1 MMLSSD
7 KVVVSAVERDLFSDD
22 RPASFSPPKHS
33 KDLYIPQRK
42 WEFLCHTLY
51 LKKYPFLLGPKG
63 CGKSSVA
70 MELADAMGMDYYG
83 FDMGQAFKP
92 KKMFVGGLIIG
103 EEGKTTAVRSE
114 FFKAFTSARPTLIFL
129 DELTRIPMVA
139 ANFLMTILD
148 RRQSYLY
155 DEDSGFRYNKGGQ
168 VLFVA
173 AGNTGFAYVS
183 TQRLDSAFEDRFIK
197 VQLSYLTAE
206 EEAAL
211 IRERYPSVQAA
222 AARQLAGI
230 ARLLRQAE
238 EKEAL
243 TVSLSTRQV
252 LDAAAYL
259 QLGYTLRE
267 VVEEVILTNYVIA
280 GEQLVA
286 RSLVQMV

>member
-1 MMLSSD
+1 MQSN
-7 KVVVSAVERDLFSDD
+7 RTT
-22 RPASFSPPKHS
+22 SFTPPKHS
-33 KDLYIPQRK
+33 GDLCIPQQK
-42 WEFLCHTLY
+42 WEFLCHTLF
-51 LKKYPFLLGPKG
+51 LKKFPFLLGPKG
-63 CGKSSVA
+63 
-70 MELADAMGMDYYG
+70 
-83 FDMGQAFKP
+83 
-92 KKMFVGGLIIG
+92 
-103 EEGKTTAVRSE
+103 
-114 FFKAFTSARPTLIFL
+114 PTLIFL

-155 DEDSGFRYNKGGQ
+155 DEDSGIRYNKGEN
-168 VLFVA
+168 VLFAA

-183 TQRLDSAFEDRFIK
+183 TQRLDSAFEDRFVK
-197 VQLSYLTAE
+197 VQLDYLTPE
-206 EEAAL
+206 EEAGL
-211 IRERYPSVQAA
+211 IVQRFPAVKRVVA
-222 AARQLAGI
+222 QQLADV

-238 EKEAL
+238 QKEAL

-286 RSLVQMV
+286 RSLVQMI

>member
-1 MMLSSD
+1 MQSS
-7 KVVVSAVERDLFSDD
+7 KTTASAVQPDLFPDFRS
-22 RPASFSPPKHS
+22 ASFTPPKHS
-33 KDLYIPQRK
+33 QDLCIPQRK

-70 MELADAMGMDYYG
+70 MELADAMKMEYYA

-92 KKMFVGGLIIG
+92 KKMFLGGLVIG
-103 EEGKTTAVRSE
+103 DEGKTMAVRSE
-114 FFKAFTSARPTLIFL
+114 FFKAFTSEKPTLIFL

-155 DEDSGFRYNKGGQ
+155 DEDSGIRYDKGEQ

-197 VQLSYLTAE
+197 VQLDYLTPE
-206 EEAAL
+206 EEAGL
-211 IRERYPSVQAA
+211 IMRRYPAVKMAMAQK
-222 AARQLAGI
+222 LADI

-238 EKEAL
+238 QKEAL

-259 QLGYTLRE
+259 QLGYSLRE

-286 RSLVQMV
+286 RSLVQMI

>member
-1 MMLSSD
+1 MSQD
-7 KVVVSAVERDLFSDD
+7 KNRVSAFEQDLFPDFRIS
-22 RPASFSPPKHS
+22 SFSPPKHS
-33 KDLYIPQRK
+33 KDLCIPQRK

-51 LKKYPFLLGPKG
+51 LRKYPFLLGPKG

-70 MELADAMGMDYYG
+70 MELADAMGMEYFA

-92 KKMFVGGLIIG
+92 KKMFLGGLIIG
-103 EEGKTTAVRSE
+103 DEGKTAAVRSE
-114 FFKAFTSARPTLIFL
+114 FFKAFTSERPTLIFL

-148 RRQSYLY
+148 RKQSYLY
-155 DEDSGFRYNKGGQ
+155 DEDSGVRYNKGEN

-197 VQLSYLTAE
+197 VQLNYLSPE
-206 EEAAL
+206 EETAL
-211 IRERYPSVQAA
+211 IQQRYPLVKMAVA
-222 AARQLAGI
+222 TQLAEV

-238 EKEAL
+238 QKEAL

-286 RSLVQMV
+286 RSLVQMI

>member
-1 MMLSSD
+1 MMQSQHTTD
-7 KVVVSAVERDLFSDD
+7 AIFVKDLFTDVRSS
-22 RPASFSPPKHS
+22 PFSPPKHS
-33 KDLYIPQRK
+33 PDLCIPQQK

-70 MELADAMGMDYYG
+70 KELADALGMDYYA

-92 KKMFVGGLIIG
+92 KKMFVGGLVVG
-103 EEGKTTAVRSE
+103 ESGATKAVRSE
-114 FFKAFTSARPTLIFL
+114 FFTAFISKRPTLIFL

-148 RRQSYLY
+148 RRQSYIY
-155 DEDSGFRYNKGGQ
+155 DEDSGKRYDKGEE

-183 TQRLDSAFEDRFIK
+183 TQRLDTAFEDRFIK
-197 VQLSYLTAE
+197 VQLDYLNPQ

-211 IRERYPSVQAA
+211 IRSRYPAVSQQMAA
-222 AARQLAGI
+222 QLTEVARV
-230 ARLLRQAE
+230 LRYAE
-238 EKEAL
+238 QKEAL
-243 TVSLSTRQV
+243 SVALSTRQV
-252 LDAAAYL
+252 LDAAAYIP
-259 QLGYTLRE
+259 LGYTLKE
-267 VVEEVILTNYVIA
+267 VIEEVILTNYVIA

-286 RSLVQMV
+286 RSLIQIL

>member
-1 MMLSSD
+1 MQSS
-7 KVVVSAVERDLFSDD
+7 KTIAPAVQPDLFPDFRS
-22 RPASFSPPKHS
+22 ASFTPPKHS
-33 KDLYIPQRK
+33 RDLCIPQRK

-70 MELADAMGMDYYG
+70 MELADAMKMQYYA

-92 KKMFVGGLIIG
+92 KKMFLGGLVIG
-103 EEGKTTAVRSE
+103 DEGKTMAVRSE
-114 FFKAFTSARPTLIFL
+114 FFKAFTSDKPTLIFL

-155 DEDSGFRYNKGGQ
+155 DEDSGIRYDKGEQ

-197 VQLSYLTAE
+197 VQLDYLTPE
-206 EEAAL
+206 EEAGL
-211 IRERYPSVQAA
+211 IMGRYPAVKMAMAQ
-222 AARQLAGI
+222 QLADI

-238 EKEAL
+238 QKEAL

-259 QLGYTLRE
+259 QLGYSLRE

-286 RSLVQMV
+286 RSLVQMI

>member
-1 MMLSSD
+1 MQSNKQASSFQ
-7 KVVVSAVERDLFSDD
+7 ADLFPEFRS
-22 RPASFSPPKHS
+22 ASFTPPKHS
-33 KDLYIPQRK
+33 SDLCIPQRK
-42 WEFLCHTLY
+42 WEFLCHTLF

-70 MELADAMGMDYYG
+70 MELADAMKMDYFA

-92 KKMFVGGLIIG
+92 KKMFLGGLIIG
-103 EEGKTTAVRSE
+103 DEGKTVAVRSE
-114 FFKAFTSARPTLIFL
+114 FFKAFTSDRPTLIFL

-155 DEDSGFRYNKGGQ
+155 DEDSGVRYDKGEQ

-197 VQLSYLTAE
+197 IQLNYLTPE
-206 EEAAL
+206 EETAL
-211 IRERYPSVQAA
+211 IRQRYPAVKAAQAA
-222 AARQLAGI
+222 QLVDI

-238 EKEAL
+238 QKEAL

-259 QLGYTLRE
+259 QLGYSLRE

-286 RSLVQMV
+286 RSLVQMI

>member
-1 MMLSSD
+1 MLSSD

-155 DEDSGFRYNKGGQ
+155 DEDSGIRYNKGGQ

-211 IRERYPSVQAA
+211 IRERYPSVQLA

>member
-1 MMLSSD
+1 MQSN
-7 KVVVSAVERDLFSDD
+7 RTT
-22 RPASFSPPKHS
+22 SFTPPKHS
-33 KDLYIPQRK
+33 GDLCIPQQK
-42 WEFLCHTLY
+42 WELLCHTLF

-70 MELADAMGMDYYG
+70 MELAVAMKMDYYA

-92 KKMFVGGLIIG
+92 KKMFLGGLVIG
-103 EEGKTTAVRSE
+103 DEGKTVAVRSE
-114 FFKAFTSARPTLIFL
+114 FFTAFTAERPTLIFL

-155 DEDSGFRYNKGGQ
+155 DEDSGIRYNKGKD
-168 VLFVA
+168 VLFIA

-197 VQLSYLTAE
+197 VQLSYLTPG

-211 IRERYPSVQAA
+211 VRQRYPAVKAA
-222 AARQLAGI
+222 VAQQLAEV

-238 EKEAL
+238 QKEAL

-259 QLGYTLRE
+259 QLGYSIRE

-286 RSLVQMV
+286 RSLVQMI

>member
-1 MMLSSD
+1 MEKRIGLTFEENLFPDFRTSS
-7 KVVVSAVERDLFSDD
+7 FT
-22 RPASFSPPKHS
+22 PPKHTS
-33 KDLYIPQRK
+33 NLCIPQRK

-70 MELADAMGMDYYG
+70 MELAEAMGMEYFG

-92 KKMFVGGLIIG
+92 KKMFVGGLVIG
-103 EEGKTTAVRSE
+103 EEGRTAAVRSE
-114 FFKAFTSARPTLIFL
+114 FFKAFIAIQPTLIFL

-148 RRQSYLY
+148 RKQSYIY
-155 DEDSGFRYNKGGQ
+155 DEDSGVRYNKGDD

-197 VQLSYLTAE
+197 IQLDYLSPE
-206 EEAAL
+206 EETDL
-211 IRERYPSVQAA
+211 IVARYPTVDAMV
-222 AARQLAGI
+222 ARKLTEI

-238 EKEAL
+238 QKEAL
-243 TVSLSTRQV
+243 TVALSTRQV

-259 QLGYTLRE
+259 PLGYSLRE

-286 RSLVQMV
+286 RSLVQIL

>member
-1 MMLSSD
+1 
-7 KVVVSAVERDLFSDD
+7 
-22 RPASFSPPKHS
+22 
-33 KDLYIPQRK
+33 
-42 WEFLCHTLY
+42 
-51 LKKYPFLLGPKG
+51 
-63 CGKSSVA
+63 
-70 MELADAMGMDYYG
+70 
-83 FDMGQAFKP
+83 
-92 KKMFVGGLIIG
+92 
-103 EEGKTTAVRSE
+103 
-114 FFKAFTSARPTLIFL
+114 
-129 DELTRIPMVA
+129 MVA

-155 DEDSGFRYNKGGQ
+155 DEDSGVRYNKGTNVQ
-168 VLFVA
+168 FVA

-197 VQLSYLTAE
+197 VQLDYLTPE

-211 IRERYPSVQAA
+211 MMQRYPLVKASAA
-222 AARQLAGI
+222 AQLAEI

-238 EKEAL
+238 QKEAL

-259 QLGYTLRE
+259 QLGYSVRE

>member
-1 MMLSSD
+1 MKTAQETLENGLFPEFR
-7 KVVVSAVERDLFSDD
+7 KV
-22 RPASFSPPKHS
+22 SFSPPKHS
-33 KDLYIPQRK
+33 AQLCISLKK

-70 MELADAMGMDYYG
+70 KELADAMGMEYYA

-92 KKMFVGGLIIG
+92 KKLFLGGLVIG
-103 EEGKTTAVRSE
+103 DEGRTKAVRSE
-114 FFKAFTSARPTLIFL
+114 FFQAFTSDKPTLIFL

-148 RRQSYLY
+148 RQQSYLY
-155 DEDSGFRYNKGGQ
+155 DEDSGIRYVKGEN

-197 VQLSYLTAE
+197 VQLDYLTPE
-206 EEAAL
+206 EEADL
-211 IRERYPSVQAA
+211 IVLRYPTVPAKTAA
-222 AARQLAGI
+222 LLAETARV
-230 ARLLRQAE
+230 LRYAE
-238 EKEAL
+238 QKEAL
-243 TVSLSTRQV
+243 SVSLSTRQV
-252 LDAAAYL
+252 LDAAAYIP
-259 QLGYTLRE
+259 LGYSLKE
-267 VVEEVILTNYVIA
+267 AIEEVILTNYVIA

-286 RSLVQMV
+286 RSLIQIL

>member
-1 MMLSSD
+1 MQSNKTTASLLQP
-7 KVVVSAVERDLFSDD
+7 DLFPDF
-22 RPASFSPPKHS
+22 RTASFSPPKHS
-33 KDLYIPQRK
+33 RDLCIPQRK

-51 LKKYPFLLGPKG
+51 LGKYPFLLGPKG

-70 MELADAMGMDYYG
+70 MELADAMELDYFG

-92 KKMFVGGLIIG
+92 
-103 EEGKTTAVRSE
+103 VRSE
-114 FFKAFTSARPTLIFL
+114 FFKAFTSDRPTLIFL

-155 DEDSGFRYNKGGQ
+155 DEDSGVRYNKGTNVQ
-168 VLFVA
+168 FIA

-197 VQLSYLTAE
+197 VQLDYLTPE

-211 IRERYPSVQAA
+211 MMQRYPLVKASAA
-222 AARQLAGI
+222 AQLAEI

-238 EKEAL
+238 QKEAL

-259 QLGYTLRE
+259 QLGYSVRE

>member
-1 MMLSSD
+1 MQSNKTTASLLQP
-7 KVVVSAVERDLFSDD
+7 DLFPDF
-22 RPASFSPPKHS
+22 RTASFSPPKHS
-33 KDLYIPQRK
+33 RDLCIPQRK

-51 LKKYPFLLGPKG
+51 LGKYPFLLGPKG

-70 MELADAMGMDYYG
+70 MEL
-83 FDMGQAFKP
+83 GQAFKP
-92 KKMFVGGLIIG
+92 KKMFVGGLVIG
-103 EEGKTTAVRSE
+103 DEGKTLAVRSE
-114 FFKAFTSARPTLIFL
+114 FFKAFTSDRPTLIFL

-155 DEDSGFRYNKGGQ
+155 DEDSGVRYNKGTNVQ
-168 VLFVA
+168 FVA

-197 VQLSYLTAE
+197 VQLDYLTPE

-211 IRERYPSVQAA
+211 MMQRYPLVKASAA
-222 AARQLAGI
+222 AQLAEI

-238 EKEAL
+238 QKEAL

-259 QLGYTLRE
+259 QLGYSVRE

>member
-1 MMLSSD
+1 MQAN
-7 KVVVSAVERDLFSDD
+7 KNTASAYQTDLFSDE
-22 RPASFSPPKHS
+22 RTSLFSPPKHS
-33 KDLYIPQRK
+33 PDLCIPQQK

-70 MELADAMGMDYYG
+70 MELADAMKMEYFA

-92 KKMFVGGLIIG
+92 KKMFLGGLIIG
-103 EEGKTTAVRSE
+103 DEGKTQAIRSE
-114 FFKAFTSARPTLIFL
+114 FFKAFTSDRPTLIFL

-148 RRQSYLY
+148 RRQSYFY
-155 DEDSGFRYNKGGQ
+155 DEDSGIRYNKGKD
-168 VLFVA
+168 VLFIA

-197 VQLSYLTAE
+197 VQLSYLTPG

-211 IRERYPSVQAA
+211 VRQRYPAVKAA
-222 AARQLAGI
+222 VAQQLAEV

-238 EKEAL
+238 QKEAL

-259 QLGYTLRE
+259 QLGYSIRE

-286 RSLVQMV
+286 RSLVQMI

>member
-1 MMLSSD
+1 M
-7 KVVVSAVERDLFSDD
+7 VVSGFEHDLFPDFRTS
-22 RPASFSPPKHS
+22 SFSPPKHS
-33 KDLYIPQRK
+33 RDLCIPQRK

-70 MELADAMGMDYYG
+70 MELAEAMGMEYFG

-92 KKMFVGGLIIG
+92 KKMFVGGLVIG
-103 EEGKTTAVRSE
+103 DEGKTMAVRSE
-114 FFKAFTSARPTLIFL
+114 FFKAFISDRPTLIFL

-148 RRQSYLY
+148 RRQSYIY
-155 DEDSGFRYNKGGQ
+155 DEDSGVRFDKGEN

-197 VQLSYLTAE
+197 IQLAYLTPE
-206 EEAAL
+206 EETAL
-211 IRERYPSVQAA
+211 ILGRYPAVKPAA
-222 AARQLAGI
+222 AAQLTGI

-238 EKEAL
+238 QKEAL

-280 GEQLVA
+280 GEHLVA

>member
-1 MMLSSD
+1 M
-7 KVVVSAVERDLFSDD
+7 KIEKIKQPDLFS
-22 RPASFSPPKHS
+22 PVGEEGYTLPKHS
-33 KDLYIPQRK
+33 SRLSIPLPK

-63 CGKSSVA
+63 CGKSSVVR
-70 MELADAMGMDYYG
+70 ELADAMGMEYYA

-92 KKMFVGGLIIG
+92 KKMFVGGLVVG
-103 EEGKTTAVRSE
+103 EGGRTRTVRSE
-114 FFKAFTSARPTLIFL
+114 FFKAFTSERPTLIFL

-148 RRQSYLY
+148 KQQSYIY
-155 DEDSGFRYNKGGQ
+155 DEDSGERYLKGEN
-168 VLFVA
+168 VLFAA

-197 VQLSYLTAE
+197 VRLDYLTPE

-211 IRERYPSVQAA
+211 IVSRYPSIPLKAA
-222 AARQLAGI
+222 QRLAEV
-230 ARLLRQAE
+230 AKVLRQAE

-243 TVSLSTRQV
+243 SVALSTRQV

-259 QLGYTLRE
+259 QFGYSLRE
-267 VVEEVILTNYVIA
+267 VVEEVILTNYIIA
-280 GEQLVA
+280 GEQLTA
-286 RSLVQMV
+286 RSLIRLL

>member
-1 MMLSSD
+1 MQSS
-7 KVVVSAVERDLFSDD
+7 KTTASAVQPDLFPDFRS
-22 RPASFSPPKHS
+22 ASFTPPKHS
-33 KDLYIPQRK
+33 QDLCIPQRK

-70 MELADAMGMDYYG
+70 MELADAMKMEYYA

-92 KKMFVGGLIIG
+92 KKMFLGGLVIG
-103 EEGKTTAVRSE
+103 DEGKTMAVRSE
-114 FFKAFTSARPTLIFL
+114 FFKAFTSEKPTLIFL

-155 DEDSGFRYNKGGQ
+155 DEDSGIRYDKGEQ

-197 VQLSYLTAE
+197 VQLDYLTPE
-206 EEAAL
+206 EEAGL
-211 IRERYPSVQAA
+211 IMGRYPAVKMAMAQK
-222 AARQLAGI
+222 LADI

-238 EKEAL
+238 QKEAL

-259 QLGYTLRE
+259 QLGYSLRE

-286 RSLVQMV
+286 RSLVQMI

>member
-1 MMLSSD
+1 MLFRS
-7 KVVVSAVERDLFSDD
+7 LF
-22 RPASFSPPKHS
+22 
-33 KDLYIPQRK
+33 
-42 WEFLCHTLY
+42 

-70 MELADAMGMDYYG
+70 MELAVAMKMDYYA

-92 KKMFVGGLIIG
+92 KKMFLGGLVIG
-103 EEGKTTAVRSE
+103 DEGKTVAVRSE
-114 FFKAFTSARPTLIFL
+114 FFTAFTAERPTLIFL

-155 DEDSGFRYNKGGQ
+155 DEDSGIRYNKGEN
-168 VLFVA
+168 VLFAA

-183 TQRLDSAFEDRFIK
+183 TQRLDSAFEDRFVK
-197 VQLSYLTAE
+197 VQLDYLTPE
-206 EEAAL
+206 EEAGL
-211 IRERYPSVQAA
+211 IVQRFPAVKRVVA
-222 AARQLAGI
+222 QQLADV

-238 EKEAL
+238 QKEAL

-286 RSLVQMV
+286 RSLVQMI

>member
-1 MMLSSD
+1 M
-7 KVVVSAVERDLFSDD
+7 
-22 RPASFSPPKHS
+22 
-33 KDLYIPQRK
+33 
-42 WEFLCHTLY
+42 
-51 LKKYPFLLGPKG
+51 LGPKG

-70 MELADAMGMDYYG
+70 MELADAMKMEYFA

-92 KKMFVGGLIIG
+92 KKMFLGGLIIG
-103 EEGKTTAVRSE
+103 DEGKTQAIRSE
-114 FFKAFTSARPTLIFL
+114 FFKAFTSDRPTLIFL

-155 DEDSGFRYNKGGQ
+155 DEDSGIRYNKGKD

-197 VQLSYLTAE
+197 VQLSYLTPG

-211 IRERYPSVQAA
+211 VRQRYPAVKAA
-222 AARQLAGI
+222 VAQQLAEV
-230 ARLLRQAE
+230 ARLLRQGE
-238 EKEAL
+238 QKEAL

-259 QLGYTLRE
+259 QLGYSIRE

-286 RSLVQMV
+286 RSLVQMI

>member
-1 MMLSSD
+1 MQLNTT
-7 KVVVSAVERDLFSDD
+7 SASAIQPGLFSEYGT
-22 RPASFSPPKHS
+22 ASFTPPKHS
-33 KDLYIPQRK
+33 RDLSIPLRK
-42 WEFLCHTLY
+42 WEFLCHTLF

-70 MELADAMGMDYYG
+70 MELADAMKMEYFA

-92 KKMFVGGLIIG
+92 KKMFLGGLIIG
-103 EEGKTTAVRSE
+103 DEGKTMAVRSE
-114 FFKAFTSARPTLIFL
+114 FFKAFTSDRPTLIFL

-155 DEDSGFRYNKGGQ
+155 DEDSGVRYDKGEN

-197 VQLSYLTAE
+197 VQLNYLTPE
-206 EEAAL
+206 EEAGL
-211 IRERYPSVQAA
+211 IMQRYPAVKVAA
-222 AARQLAGI
+222 AHQLADI

-238 EKEAL
+238 QKEAL

-267 VVEEVILTNYVIA
+267 VVEEVILTNYVIV

-286 RSLVQMV
+286 RSLVQMI

>member
-1 MMLSSD
+1 MQQSKNTGSSF
-7 KVVVSAVERDLFSDD
+7 ERSLFPDFQPS
-22 RPASFSPPKHS
+22 SFSPPKHS
-33 KDLYIPQRK
+33 RDLCIPQRK

-51 LKKYPFLLGPKG
+51 LGKYPFLLGPKG

-70 MELADAMGMDYYG
+70 LELAEAMGMEYFA

-92 KKMFVGGLIIG
+92 KKMFLGGLIIG
-103 EEGKTTAVRSE
+103 DEGKTQAIRSE
-114 FFKAFTSARPTLIFL
+114 FFKAFTSDRPTLIFL

-155 DEDSGFRYNKGGQ
+155 DEDSGVRYNKGQQ

-197 VQLSYLTAE
+197 VQLSYLTPE

-211 IRERYPSVQAA
+211 IQQRFPLVKAA
-222 AARQLAGI
+222 AAGQLADI

-238 EKEAL
+238 QKEAL

-259 QLGYTLRE
+259 QLGYTMRE

-286 RSLVQMV
+286 RSLVQMI

>member
-1 MMLSSD
+1 MQQQ
-7 KVVVSAVERDLFSDD
+7 KNTALFSGSLST
-22 RPASFSPPKHS
+22 PFTPPKHS
-33 KDLYIPQRK
+33 TGLSIPTQK

-70 MELADAMGMDYYG
+70 KELADAMGMDFYA

-103 EEGKTTAVRSE
+103 EEGKTQAVRSE
-114 FFKAFTSARPTLIFL
+114 FFKAFTATKPTLIFL

-148 RRQSYLY
+148 RTQSYIY
-155 DEDSGFRYNKGGQ
+155 DEDSGIRYNKGDG

-183 TQRLDSAFEDRFIK
+183 TQRLDTAFEDRFIK
-197 VQLSYLTAE
+197 TQLSYLTQE
-206 EEAAL
+206 EEAKL
-211 IRERYPSVQAA
+211 IIDRIPQVRKEAA
-222 AARQLAGI
+222 QQLAQVAGVL
-230 ARLLRQAE
+230 RLAE
-238 EKEAL
+238 QKETLSVA
-243 TVSLSTRQV
+243 LSTRQV

-259 QLGYTLRE
+259 SLGYTLKE
-267 VVEEVILTNYVIA
+267 VVEEVILTNYLIA
-280 GEQLVA
+280 GELIIA
-286 RSLVQMV
+286 RSLVQTL

>member
-1 MMLSSD
+1 MQSN
-7 KVVVSAVERDLFSDD
+7 RTT
-22 RPASFSPPKHS
+22 SFTPPKHS
-33 KDLYIPQRK
+33 GDLCIPQQK
-42 WEFLCHTLY
+42 WEFLCHTLF

-70 MELADAMGMDYYG
+70 MELAVAMKMDYYA

-92 KKMFVGGLIIG
+92 KKMFLGGLVIG
-103 EEGKTTAVRSE
+103 DEGKTVAVRSE
-114 FFKAFTSARPTLIFL
+114 FFTAFTAERPTLIFL

-155 DEDSGFRYNKGGQ
+155 DEDSGIRYNKGEN
-168 VLFVA
+168 VLFAA

-183 TQRLDSAFEDRFIK
+183 TQRLDSAFEDRFVK
-197 VQLSYLTAE
+197 VQLDYLTPE
-206 EEAAL
+206 EEAGL
-211 IRERYPSVQAA
+211 IVQRFPAVKRA
-222 AARQLAGI
+222 VAQQLADV
-230 ARLLRQAE
+230 ARLLRQ
-238 EKEAL
+238 KEAL

-286 RSLVQMV
+286 RSLVQMI

>member
-1 MMLSSD
+1 MFMQSKD
-7 KVVVSAVERDLFSDD
+7 V
-22 RPASFSPPKHS
+22 FSPPKHS
-33 KDLYIPQRK
+33 RDLCIPQRK

-70 MELADAMGMDYYG
+70 MELAEAMGMDFYA

-92 KKMFVGGLIIG
+92 KKMFLGGLVIG
-103 EEGKTTAVRSE
+103 DEGRTVAVRSE
-114 FFKAFTSARPTLIFL
+114 FFKAFTAERPTLIFL

-155 DEDSGFRYNKGGQ
+155 DEDSGVRYDKGAE

-197 VQLSYLTAE
+197 VQLDYLTLE

-211 IRERYPSVQAA
+211 IVQRYPVVKPA
-222 AARQLAGI
+222 AARQLADI

-238 EKEAL
+238 QKEAL

-259 QLGYTLRE
+259 QLGYSLRE

>member
-1 MMLSSD
+1 MQ
-7 KVVVSAVERDLFSDD
+7 VNRTTASAYQADLFSGE
-22 RPASFSPPKHS
+22 RTSFSPPKHS
-33 KDLYIPQRK
+33 LDLCIPQRK

-51 LKKYPFLLGPKG
+51 LKRYPFLLGPKG

-70 MELADAMGMDYYG
+70 MELADAMKMEYFA

-92 KKMFVGGLIIG
+92 KKMFLGGLIIG
-103 EEGKTTAVRSE
+103 DEGKTQVVRSE
-114 FFKAFTSARPTLIFL
+114 FFKAFTSERPTLIFL

-155 DEDSGFRYNKGGQ
+155 DEDSGIRYNKGKD

-197 VQLSYLTAE
+197 VRLSYLTPD

-211 IRERYPSVQAA
+211 VRQRYPAVKIAA
-222 AARQLAGI
+222 AQQLAEV

-238 EKEAL
+238 QKEAL

-267 VVEEVILTNYVIA
+267 VVEEVILTNYIIA

-286 RSLVQMV
+286 RSLVQMI

>member
-1 MMLSSD
+1 MQPN
-7 KVVVSAVERDLFSDD
+7 KQTTSAFERDLFPEF
-22 RPASFSPPKHS
+22 RAASFSPPKHS
-33 KDLYIPQRK
+33 QDLCIPQRK

-51 LKKYPFLLGPKG
+51 LRKYPFLLGPKG

-70 MELADAMGMDYYG
+70 MELAEAMKMDFYA

-92 KKMFVGGLIIG
+92 KKMFLGGLVIG
-103 EEGKTTAVRSE
+103 DEGKTLAVRSE
-114 FFKAFTSARPTLIFL
+114 FFKAFTAERPTLIFL

-148 RRQSYLY
+148 RKQSYLY
-155 DEDSGFRYNKGGQ
+155 DEDSGNRYDKGKD

-197 VQLSYLTAE
+197 VQLDYLTPE
-206 EEAAL
+206 EEAGL
-211 IRERYPSVQAA
+211 IMQRYPAVKAA
-222 AARQLAGI
+222 AARQLADV

-238 EKEAL
+238 QKEAL

-259 QLGYTLRE
+259 QLGYSLRE

-286 RSLVQMV
+286 RSLVQMI

>member
-1 MMLSSD
+1 MKTAQETLENGLFPEFR
-7 KVVVSAVERDLFSDD
+7 KV
-22 RPASFSPPKHS
+22 SFSPPKHS
-33 KDLYIPQRK
+33 AQLCIPLKK

-70 MELADAMGMDYYG
+70 KELADAMGMVYYA

-92 KKMFVGGLIIG
+92 KKLFLGGLVIG
-103 EEGKTTAVRSE
+103 DEGRTKAVRSE
-114 FFKAFTSARPTLIFL
+114 FFQAFTSDKPTLIFL

-148 RRQSYLY
+148 RQQSYLY
-155 DEDSGFRYNKGGQ
+155 DEDSGIRYVKGEN

-197 VQLSYLTAE
+197 VQLDYLTPE
-206 EEAAL
+206 EEADL
-211 IRERYPSVQAA
+211 IVLRYPTVPAKTAA
-222 AARQLAGI
+222 LLAETARV
-230 ARLLRQAE
+230 LRYAE
-238 EKEAL
+238 QKEAL
-243 TVSLSTRQV
+243 SVSLSTRQV
-252 LDAAAYL
+252 LDAAAYIP
-259 QLGYTLRE
+259 LGYSLKETI
-267 VVEEVILTNYVIA
+267 EEVILTNYVIA

-286 RSLVQMV
+286 RSLIQIL

>member
-1 MMLSSD
+1 MKTAQETLENGLFPEFR
-7 KVVVSAVERDLFSDD
+7 KV
-22 RPASFSPPKHS
+22 SFSPPKHS
-33 KDLYIPQRK
+33 AQLCIPLKK

-70 MELADAMGMDYYG
+70 KELADAMGMVYYA

-92 KKMFVGGLIIG
+92 KKLFLGGLVIG
-103 EEGKTTAVRSE
+103 DEGRTKAVRSE
-114 FFKAFTSARPTLIFL
+114 FFQAFTSDKPTLIFL

-148 RRQSYLY
+148 RQQSYLY
-155 DEDSGFRYNKGGQ
+155 DEDSGIRYVKGEN

-197 VQLSYLTAE
+197 VQLDYLTPE
-206 EEAAL
+206 EEADL
-211 IRERYPSVQAA
+211 IVLRYPTVPAKTAA
-222 AARQLAGI
+222 LLAETARV
-230 ARLLRQAE
+230 LRYAE
-238 EKEAL
+238 QKEAL
-243 TVSLSTRQV
+243 SVSLSTRQV
-252 LDAAAYL
+252 LDAAAYIP
-259 QLGYTLRE
+259 LGYSLKE
-267 VVEEVILTNYVIA
+267 AIEEVILTNYVIA

-286 RSLVQMV
+286 RSLIQIL

>member
-1 MMLSSD
+1 MQSS
-7 KVVVSAVERDLFSDD
+7 KTTAPVVQPDLFPDFRS
-22 RPASFSPPKHS
+22 ASFTPPKHS
-33 KDLYIPQRK
+33 RDLCIPQRK

-70 MELADAMGMDYYG
+70 MELADAMKMQYYA

-92 KKMFVGGLIIG
+92 KKMFLGGLVIG
-103 EEGKTTAVRSE
+103 DEGKTMAVRSE
-114 FFKAFTSARPTLIFL
+114 FFKAFTSDKPTLIFL

-155 DEDSGFRYNKGGQ
+155 DEDSGIRYDKGEQ

-197 VQLSYLTAE
+197 VQLDYLTPE
-206 EEAAL
+206 EEVGL
-211 IRERYPSVQAA
+211 IMGRYPAVKMAMAQ
-222 AARQLAGI
+222 QLADI

-238 EKEAL
+238 QKEAL

-259 QLGYTLRE
+259 QLGYSLRE

-286 RSLVQMV
+286 RSLVQMI

>member
-1 MMLSSD
+1 MQSNKTTASLLQP
-7 KVVVSAVERDLFSDD
+7 DLFPDF
-22 RPASFSPPKHS
+22 RTASFSPPKHS
-33 KDLYIPQRK
+33 RDLCIPQRK

-51 LKKYPFLLGPKG
+51 LGKYPFLLGPKG

-70 MELADAMGMDYYG
+70 MELADAMEMDYFG

-92 KKMFVGGLIIG
+92 KKMFVGGLVIG
-103 EEGKTTAVRSE
+103 DEGKTLAVRSE
-114 FFKAFTSARPTLIFL
+114 FFKAFTSDRPTLIFL

-155 DEDSGFRYNKGGQ
+155 DEDSGVRYNKGTNVQ
-168 VLFVA
+168 FVA

-197 VQLSYLTAE
+197 VQLDYLTPE

-211 IRERYPSVQAA
+211 MMQRYPLVKASAA
-222 AARQLAGI
+222 AQLAEI
-230 ARLLRQAE
+230 ARLLRQADQ
-238 EKEAL
+238 KEAL

-259 QLGYTLRE
+259 QLGYSVRE

>member
-1 MMLSSD
+1 MQSNKTTASLLQP
-7 KVVVSAVERDLFSDD
+7 DLFPDF
-22 RPASFSPPKHS
+22 RTASFSPPKHS
-33 KDLYIPQRK
+33 RDLCIPQRK

-51 LKKYPFLLGPKG
+51 LGKYPFLLGPKG

-70 MELADAMGMDYYG
+70 MELADAMEMDYFG

-92 KKMFVGGLIIG
+92 KKMFVGGLVIG
-103 EEGKTTAVRSE
+103 
-114 FFKAFTSARPTLIFL
+114 

-155 DEDSGFRYNKGGQ
+155 DEDSGVRYNKGTNVQ
-168 VLFVA
+168 FIA

-197 VQLSYLTAE
+197 VQLDYLTPE

-211 IRERYPSVQAA
+211 MMQRYPLVKASAA
-222 AARQLAGI
+222 AQLAEI

-238 EKEAL
+238 QKEAL

-259 QLGYTLRE
+259 QLGYSVRE

>member
-1 MMLSSD
+1 MQSS
-7 KVVVSAVERDLFSDD
+7 KTTAPVVQPDLFPDFRS
-22 RPASFSPPKHS
+22 ASFTPPKHS
-33 KDLYIPQRK
+33 RDLCIPQRK

-70 MELADAMGMDYYG
+70 MELADAMKMQYYA

-92 KKMFVGGLIIG
+92 KKMFLGGLVIG
-103 EEGKTTAVRSE
+103 DEGKTMAVRSE
-114 FFKAFTSARPTLIFL
+114 FFKAFTSDKPTLIFL

-155 DEDSGFRYNKGGQ
+155 DEDSGIRYDKGEQ

-197 VQLSYLTAE
+197 VQLDYLTPE
-206 EEAAL
+206 EEAGL
-211 IRERYPSVQAA
+211 IMGRYPAVKMAMAQ
-222 AARQLAGI
+222 QLADI

-238 EKEAL
+238 QKEAL

-259 QLGYTLRE
+259 QLGYSLRE

-286 RSLVQMV
+286 RSLVQMI

>member
-1 MMLSSD
+1 MKS
-7 KVVVSAVERDLFSDD
+7 LF
-22 RPASFSPPKHS
+22 FTPPKHS
-33 KDLYIPQRK
+33 LDLCISQPV

-70 MELADAMGMDYYG
+70 MELADAMEMEFHA

-92 KKMFVGGLIIG
+92 KKMFLGGLVIG
-103 EEGKTTAVRSE
+103 DNGKTVAVRSE
-114 FFKAFTSARPTLIFL
+114 FFNAFISDKPTLIFL

-155 DEDSGFRYNKGGQ
+155 DEDSGVRYNKGED
-168 VLFVA
+168 VLFIA

-197 VQLSYLTAE
+197 VQLDYLTVE
-206 EEAAL
+206 EESAL
-211 IRERYPSVQAA
+211 IRQRYPSVKPAEAA
-222 AARQLAGI
+222 KLAEVAA
-230 ARLLRQAE
+230 LLRQAE
-238 EKEAL
+238 QKEAL
-243 TVSLSTRQV
+243 TVALSTRQV

-259 QLGYTLRE
+259 PLGYSLRE
-267 VVEEVILTNYVIA
+267 VVEKVILTNYLIA
-280 GEQLVA
+280 GEHLVA
-286 RSLVQMV
+286 RSLVQML